1 MSFSFEIS
9 DGLKKIFDKLRYK
22 DRNLAIAVRKK
33 IIQIINS
40 DSVSIGHFKNLRHDL
55 SHLKRV
61 QVGSFVLVFRIK
73 GDVIIFEDF
82 DHHDR
87 IYKNRF

>member
-9 DGLKKIFDKLRYK
+9 DGLKKILDKLRYK

-61 QVGSFVLVFRIK
+61 QVGSFVLIFRIK
-73 GDVIIFEDF
+73 GNVIIFEDF

-87 IYKNRF
+87 IYLKRG